1 LNYDTLLKPISTP
14 FADKLYTLTVTG
26 NGGCANDTVRVRILL
41 TPVIPNAFSPNGD
54 GINDTWDITYLNN
67 YVEQL

>member
-1 LNYDTLLKPISTP
+1 MVV
-14 FADKLYTLTVTG
+14 A
-26 NGGCANDTVRVRILL
+26 ANDTVRVRILL